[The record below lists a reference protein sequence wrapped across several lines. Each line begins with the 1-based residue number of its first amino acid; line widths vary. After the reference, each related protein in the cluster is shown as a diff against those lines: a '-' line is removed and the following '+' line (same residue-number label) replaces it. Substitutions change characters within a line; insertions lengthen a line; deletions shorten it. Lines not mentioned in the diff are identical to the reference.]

1 MNYERA
7 IRLLNISE
15 EDSDNIEKIKKQYRM
30 LALKYHPDKNMAEGA
45 ADTFREIH
53 DAYEFLLQEDDSE
66 EEDEDNGDIFDKTSY
81 QWKIFSFLR
90 RSLHK
95 DSLLSGIIQRIAT
108 SCESSALDIIRTLDS
123 FTLTKIIDIIKLY
136 EDVFYFTNNF
146 VNKLEDILS
155 EKMQT
160 SECIIVN
167 PTINDLLQDNVYK
180 LTLDEKQ
187 YIVPLWHHELVYE
200 VNGRD
205 IYVKCIP
212 ELSEHITVDDKNDI
226 HVSVA
231 YNIGDLLNAPSGELH
246 VFVGSF
252 SFSILVKTLHIV
264 REQIVVVS
272 NKGIARQNTK
282 STYDVSKRGDI
293 FAHICLEP

>member
-15 EDSDNIEKIKKQYRM
+15 EDGDNVEKIKKQYRM

-53 DAYEFLLQEDDSE
+53 DAYEFLMQEDDSE
-66 EEDEDNGDIFDKTSY
+66 EEDNGEMFDNTSY
-81 QWKIFSFLR
+81 QGKIFSFLR
-90 RSLHK
+90 KNLHK
-95 DSLLSGIIQRIAT
+95 DSLLSRIIQRIAT
-108 SCESSALDIIRTLDS
+108 SCESKALDIIRSLDS

-146 VNKLEDILS
+146 VNKLEDILL
-155 EKMQT
+155 EKMQS
-160 SECIIVN
+160 SECIILN

-200 VNGRD
+200 VNDRD

-212 ELSEHITVDDKNDI
+212 ELPEHITVDEKNDI
-226 HVSVA
+226 HVLLTYSLSE
-231 YNIGDLLNAPSGELH
+231 LLNALSGELH

-252 SFSILVKTLHIV
+252 SFTILVKTLHIV
-264 REQIVVVS
+264 REQTVVVS

-282 STYDVSKRGDI
+282 SIYNVSKRGDI
-293 FAHICLEP
+293 FAHICLE